1 MHYNRQELQ
10 IHSFYH
16 CLRLLHSRLL
26 HSRSNLKVD
35 THKYLLMSRP
45 SQYPRESASENGEY
59 PAEILGV
66 PSVIAWEGITV
77 SGTFSTTNLFTA
89 KINSD
94 AKNKKLYEFSGTG
107 STLRLT
113 LKRDGYSWNC
123 FHDQNRVL
131 YKEGGD
137 TCYPQYYCQ

>member
-16 CLRLLHSRLL
+16 CLGMYSSRSLPLLSVSGLL
-26 HSRSNLKVD
+26 HSRSNLEVD
-35 THKYLLMSRP
+35 THKYLLMSRL

-94 AKNKKLYEFSGTG
+94 AKNKKLYEFSGIG
-107 STLRLT
+107 STSRREYSHPEERWLYVSSLT
-113 LKRDGYSWNC
+113 AEWL
-123 FHDQNRVL
+123 
-131 YKEGGD
+131 
-137 TCYPQYYCQ
+137 